1 MGRSTTIGAVV
12 LAVAFIAT
20 VPIVLSRPDAAR
32 PATPE
37 AASSSPPSLTRP
49 APVQTSSLP
58 LADPTIATYSFTVGP
73 VSGATPI
80 YRETGVG
87 FQRVFLGGPSY
98 PVVTVYPPG
107 GWAPHRPAGAVGVT
121 VGARA
126 GFYGQIAHTGPDAPA
141 ITARD
146 PMLIGN
152 SLVWQYLPAAWARID
167 VTAQGTGLGL
177 SPRQLLAVASAVR
190 FGVHTTVTV
199 PSQLRYI
206 PAGDHVTNILVD
218 EGARGPHT
226 TVSLAK
232 IGSSITITE
241 ISIGAPSARMDPG
254 MRPVDPNLVHETI
267 GRFTGT
273 YSRGWLAVNDAVT
286 EIDISG
292 AGDTS
297 QGVPSEAGAVEML
310 RGLTMAARPNDLSTW
325 FAVTNTNH

>member
-1 MGRSTTIGAVV
+1 M
-12 LAVAFIAT
+12 
-20 VPIVLSRPDAAR
+20 
-32 PATPE
+32 
-37 AASSSPPSLTRP
+37 
-49 APVQTSSLP
+49 SSLP
-58 LADPTIATYSFTVGP
+58 LADPTIATYSFTVGS

-107 GWAPHRPAGAVGVT
+107 GWAPHRPADAVGVT

-141 ITARD
+141 ITAHD

-152 SLVWQYLPAAWARID
+152 SLAWQYLPTAWARID
-167 VTAQGTGLGL
+167 ATAQGTGTGQSL
-177 SPRQLLAVASAVR
+177 PQLLAVASALR
-190 FGVHTTVTV
+190 FGVHTSVTV

-206 PAGDHVTNILVD
+206 PAGDYVTNILVD
-218 EGARGPHT
+218 LGARGPHT
-226 TVSLAK
+226 TVSLGK

-241 ISIGAPSARMDPG
+241 ILIGAPSTRNDPG
-254 MRPVDPNLVHETI
+254 MTPVDPNLVHETI

-273 YSRGWLAVNDAVT
+273 YSHGSLTVNDGVT

-292 AGDTS
+292 AGSTT
-297 QGVPSEAGAVEML
+297 QGGLSEAEASQII
-310 RGLTMAARPNDLSTW
+310 RGLTMAARPDDPSTW
-325 FAVTNTNH
+325 YAVTDRNH